1 MTATERV
8 NGLLVKLEDHGVDII
23 SEMRKHFGEEKFL
36 EFLLDISW
44 LQNIK
49 ETKL

>member
-1 MTATERV
+1 MTITEQV
-8 NGLLVKLEDHGVDII
+8 NDLLVKLEDHGVDIT

-44 LQNIK
+44 NKTVI
-49 ETKL
+49 E